1 MCSAHSTVLL
11 LYVVKIL
18 SNVVVVTQGGK
29 EFPLRAH
36 FGLPSV
42 DAGML

>member
-1 MCSAHSTVLL
+1 MLMNDVNEWSCFV
-11 LYVVKIL
+11 
-18 SNVVVVTQGGK
+18 QGGK

-42 DAGML
+42 DAGKYAMFIFH